1 MRPVRLTMQA
11 FGPYSGRTVV
21 DFRDALE
28 AGLFGIY
35 ATIDDLA
42 RTISSSADP
51 GSLGG
56 SIQRYSDQKARVDE
70 RLQTIAD
77 QQEQLRERMTKTF
90 IAADRNI
97 ALSQSTLSFLQAQVA
112 AWNAQGN

>member
-1 MRPVRLTMQA
+1 M
-11 FGPYSGRTVV
+11 
-21 DFRDALE
+21 
-28 AGLFGIY
+28 
-35 ATIDDLA
+35 
-42 RTISSSADP
+42 
-51 GSLGG
+51 
-56 SIQRYSDQKARVDE
+56 DE

-97 ALSQSTLSFLQAQVA
+97 ALSQSTLSFLKAQVA